1 MKNEQCRGGT
11 VSPVCG
17 GAGITRVQH
26 NPEHNMY
33 GHGNDGAQRLGAASA
48 RAKLPRSRIHRQSCA
63 VSSGH
68 RTSPYAL
75 LPQLTGISKE
85 RSIAV
90 VYVGSAPT
98 LEGGDPT
105 LLSTT
110 EFTAAL
116 PSAVRGFAL
125 CAAFSCMPAR
135 AGQRVS
141 GLMMAQ
147 AQSPLLPRVCEIARP
162 AAHRTVQRGRR
173 TRHAPGPTQPRRQP
187 WQREPEDREAKS
199 QAGCSEGFPVC
210 DRLTTRAHTHTP
222 PAARRRQTKLAS
234 SDSLA
239 DALPLPP
246 CS

>member
-1 MKNEQCRGGT
+1 MC
-11 VSPVCG
+11 
-17 GAGITRVQH
+17 
-26 NPEHNMY
+26 
-33 GHGNDGAQRLGAASA
+33 AQRRGAASA
-48 RAKLPRSRIHRQSCA
+48 AKLPRSRIHRQSCA

-125 CAAFSCMPAR
+125 CAAFSCTPAR
-135 AGQRVS
+135 AQQRAS

-147 AQSPLLPRVCEIARP
+147 AQSLLLPRACEIARP

-173 TRHAPGPTQPRRQP
+173 TRRAPGPTQQRRQP
-187 WQREPEDREAKS
+187 WQHRFGCGWLAKGAEAPATS
-199 QAGCSEGFPVC
+199 
-210 DRLTTRAHTHTP
+210 TRDLRPRFLGGA
-222 PAARRRQTKLAS
+222 
-234 SDSLA
+234 
-239 DALPLPP
+239 
-246 CS
+246 